1 MKNMLWYNSL
11 NKPVLTP
18 PDWVFAPV
26 WSGLYILMTI
36 SLILV
41 VIAPNTRSK
50 RLALTIFFLQLLLN
64 LIWTPV
70 FFGAQRI
77 GFAGIICSI
86 LLILVVINIRLF
98 YKISKLAAYLL
109 IPYFL
114 WMFMATYLNIEFIR
128 LNPWQNKGGR
138 LLRNRP
144 PFIKNPSIF
153 PNTCQFPIE
162 KRKFWKNPTLFV

>member
-18 PDWVFAPV
+18 SDWVFAPV
-26 WSGLYILMTI
+26 WSILYILMTI

-41 VIAPNTRSK
+41 VKAKNTRNK

-98 YKISKLAAYLL
+98 YKISKPAAYLL
-109 IPYFL
+109 VPYFL
-114 WMFMATYLNIEFIR
+114 WMCMATYLNIEFIR
-128 LNPWQNKGGR
+128 LNP
-138 LLRNRP
+138 
-144 PFIKNPSIF
+144 
-153 PNTCQFPIE
+153 
-162 KRKFWKNPTLFV
+162 

>member
-41 VIAPNTRSK
+41 VKAPNTRSK

-64 LIWTPV
+64 LIWMPV

-98 YKISKLAAYLL
+98 YKI
-109 IPYFL
+109 
-114 WMFMATYLNIEFIR
+114 
-128 LNPWQNKGGR
+128 
-138 LLRNRP
+138 
-144 PFIKNPSIF
+144 
-153 PNTCQFPIE
+153 
-162 KRKFWKNPTLFV
+162 

>member
-41 VIAPNTRSK
+41 VKAPSTRSK

-70 FFGAQRI
+70 FLGAQRI

-109 IPYFL
+109 VPYFL
-114 WMFMATYLNIEFIR
+114 WIFMATYLNIEFIR
-128 LNPWQNKGGR
+128 LN
-138 LLRNRP
+138 
-144 PFIKNPSIF
+144 
-153 PNTCQFPIE
+153 
-162 KRKFWKNPTLFV
+162 